1 MRLAR
6 EKREFFMHYTG
17 TIWRPP
23 YEASSMILEVTAG
36 CTHHQCKFCTLYDDL
51 PFKFRMTP
59 IDDIEADLKEAKGK
73 FCIWIGHKIS
83 RTFLTGANPFVMSY
97 ENLAERALLIHDY
110 LVECQTIAMFSSIR
124 DIKNKKVWQ
133 LRRLRSLGINGI
145 SIGTESGDN
154 STLLLAN
161 KGYTAKDLI
170 EQCRKLDEAGIEYYF
185 VYMTG
190 LAGKGNGYRNAVN
203 SAKVF
208 SKVNPRFIS
217 VDSLKLFPDTELYR
231 MAQERNFIPAG
242 EKERLEELQTF
253 IKHLQI
259 RTHLFANSVSNFYPT
274 TAFLPKE
281 RDRII
286 SELQYII
293 DTVSEEEMQE
303 YRRNLHTL
311 G

>member
-1 MRLAR
+1 
-6 EKREFFMHYTG
+6 MHFTG
-17 TIWRPP
+17 RTWRPP
-23 YEASSMILEVTAG
+23 YEASSFIVQVTSG
-36 CTHHQCKFCTLYDDL
+36 CTHNKCSFCSLY
-51 PFKFRMTP
+51 KNECFRMSP
-59 IDDIEADLKEAKGK
+59 LEEFKEDLAELASYQPTARR
-73 FCIWIGHKIS
+73 I
-83 RTFLTGANPFVMSY
+83 FLTGANPFVMSY

-133 LRRLRSLGINGI
+133 LRGLRSLGINGI

-161 KGYTAKDLI
+161 KGYIAKDLI
-170 EQCRKLDEAGIEYYF
+170 EQCRKLDEAGMEYYF

-190 LAGKGNGYRNAVN
+190 LAGKENSYRNAVN

-217 VDSLKLFPDTELYR
+217 VDSLTLFPDTELYR
-231 MAQERNFIPAG
+231 MAQERKFIPAG

>member
-6 EKREFFMHYTG
+6 EKREIFMHYTG

-73 FCIWIGHKIS
+73 FRIWIAHKIS

-97 ENLAERALLIHDY
+97 GNLAERALLIHDY

-217 VDSLKLFPDTELYR
+217 VDSLTLFPDTELYR
-231 MAQERNFIPAG
+231 KAQERNFIPAG

-281 RDRII
+281 RDRFV
-286 SELQYII
+286 SEL
-293 DTVSEEEMQE
+293 
-303 YRRNLHTL
+303 
-311 G
+311 

>member
-1 MRLAR
+1 
-6 EKREFFMHYTG
+6 MHYTG

-23 YEASSMILEVTAG
+23 YEASSLLLEVTAG

-59 IDDIEADLKEAKGK
+59 MEDIEADLKEAKGQ
-73 FCIWIGHKIS
+73 FRIWIGHKIS

-170 EQCRKLDEAGIEYYF
+170 EQCRKLDEAGMEYYF

-217 VDSLKLFPDTELYR
+217 VDSLTLFPDTELYR
-231 MAQERNFIPAG
+231 MAQEREFIPAG

-281 RDRII
+281 RDRIV

>member
-1 MRLAR
+1 M
-6 EKREFFMHYTG
+6 
-17 TIWRPP
+17 
-23 YEASSMILEVTAG
+23 
-36 CTHHQCKFCTLYDDL
+36 
-51 PFKFRMTP
+51 
-59 IDDIEADLKEAKGK
+59 
-73 FCIWIGHKIS
+73 
-83 RTFLTGANPFVMSY
+83 
-97 ENLAERALLIHDY
+97 
-110 LVECQTIAMFSSIR
+110 
-124 DIKNKKVWQ
+124 
-133 LRRLRSLGINGI
+133 
-145 SIGTESGDN
+145 
-154 STLLLAN
+154 
-161 KGYTAKDLI
+161 
-170 EQCRKLDEAGIEYYF
+170 EYYF

-190 LAGKGNGYRNAVN
+190 LAGKENSYRNAVN

-217 VDSLKLFPDTELYR
+217 VDSLTLFPDTELYR
-231 MAQERNFIPAG
+231 MAQERKFIPAG

>member
-1 MRLAR
+1 M
-6 EKREFFMHYTG
+6 
-17 TIWRPP
+17 
-23 YEASSMILEVTAG
+23 
-36 CTHHQCKFCTLYDDL
+36 
-51 PFKFRMTP
+51 
-59 IDDIEADLKEAKGK
+59 
-73 FCIWIGHKIS
+73 
-83 RTFLTGANPFVMSY
+83 
-97 ENLAERALLIHDY
+97 
-110 LVECQTIAMFSSIR
+110 
-124 DIKNKKVWQ
+124 
-133 LRRLRSLGINGI
+133 
-145 SIGTESGDN
+145 
-154 STLLLAN
+154 LLAN

-190 LAGKGNGYRNAVN
+190 LAGKGNSYRNAVN

-217 VDSLKLFPDTELYR
+217 VDSLTLFPDTELYR
-231 MAQERNFIPAG
+231 MAQERKFIPAG

-274 TAFLPKE
+274 TAFRPKE

-303 YRRNLHTL
+303 YRRNLHRL

>member
-1 MRLAR
+1 
-6 EKREFFMHYTG
+6 MHYTG

-73 FCIWIGHKIS
+73 FRIWIGHKIS

-190 LAGKGNGYRNAVN
+190 LAGKGNGYRNTVN

-217 VDSLKLFPDTELYR
+217 VDSLTLFPDTELYR
-231 MAQERNFIPAG
+231 KAQERNFIPAG

-281 RDRII
+281 RDRIV

>member
-1 MRLAR
+1 
-6 EKREFFMHYTG
+6 
-17 TIWRPP
+17 
-23 YEASSMILEVTAG
+23 
-36 CTHHQCKFCTLYDDL
+36 
-51 PFKFRMTP
+51 
-59 IDDIEADLKEAKGK
+59 
-73 FCIWIGHKIS
+73 
-83 RTFLTGANPFVMSY
+83 MSY

-110 LVECQTIAMFSSIR
+110 FVECQTIAMFSSIR

-190 LAGKGNGYRNAVN
+190 LAGKGNSYRNAVN

-217 VDSLKLFPDTELYR
+217 VDSLTLFPDTELYR
-231 MAQERNFIPAG
+231 MAQERKFIPAG

-274 TAFLPKE
+274 TAFRPKE

-303 YRRNLHTL
+303 YRRNLHRL

>member
-1 MRLAR
+1 
-6 EKREFFMHYTG
+6 MHYTG

-23 YEASSMILEVTAG
+23 YEASSLLLEVTAG

-59 IDDIEADLKEAKGK
+59 MEDIEADLKEAKGQ
-73 FCIWIGHKIS
+73 FRIWIGHKIS

-161 KGYTAKDLI
+161 KGYTATDLI
-170 EQCRKLDEAGIEYYF
+170 EQCRKLDEAGMEYYF

-190 LAGKGNGYRNAVN
+190 LAGKGNSYRNAVN

-217 VDSLKLFPDTELYR
+217 VDSLTLFPDTELYR
-231 MAQERNFIPAG
+231 MAQERKFIPAG

-281 RDRII
+281 RDRIVR
-286 SELQYII
+286 ELQYII

>member
-1 MRLAR
+1 
-6 EKREFFMHYTG
+6 MHYTG

-73 FCIWIGHKIS
+73 FRIWIGHKIS

-170 EQCRKLDEAGIEYYF
+170 EQCRKLDEAGMEYYF

-217 VDSLKLFPDTELYR
+217 VDSLTLFPDTELYR
-231 MAQERNFIPAG
+231 MAQEREFIPAG

>member
-1 MRLAR
+1 
-6 EKREFFMHYTG
+6 MHYTG

-23 YEASSMILEVTAG
+23 YEASSLLLEVTAG
-36 CTHHQCKFCTLYDDL
+36 YTHHQCKFCTLYDDL

-59 IDDIEADLKEAKGK
+59 MEDIEADLKEIKGQ
-73 FCIWIGHKIS
+73 FRIWIGHKIS
-83 RTFLTGANPFVMSY
+83 RTFLTGANPFAMSY

-110 LVECQTIAMFSSIR
+110 LAECQTIAMFSSIR

-170 EQCRKLDEAGIEYYF
+170 EQCRKLDEAGMEYYF

-217 VDSLKLFPDTELYR
+217 VDSLTLFPDTELYR
-231 MAQERNFIPAG
+231 MAQERKFIPAG

-281 RDRII
+281 RDRIV
-286 SELQYII
+286 SELQSII

-303 YRRNLHTL
+303 YRRNLHAL

>member
-73 FCIWIGHKIS
+73 FRIWIGHKIS

-133 LRRLRSLGINGI
+133 LRRLR
-145 SIGTESGDN
+145 
-154 STLLLAN
+154 LLLAN

-217 VDSLKLFPDTELYR
+217 VDSLTLFPDTELYR
-231 MAQERNFIPAG
+231 KAQERNFIPAG

-281 RDRII
+281 RDRIV

>member
-1 MRLAR
+1 
-6 EKREFFMHYTG
+6 MHYTG

-23 YEASSMILEVTAG
+23 YEASSLLLEVTAG

-59 IDDIEADLKEAKGK
+59 MEDIEADLKEAKGQ
-73 FCIWIGHKIS
+73 FRIWIGHKIS

-170 EQCRKLDEAGIEYYF
+170 EQCRKLDEAGMEYYF

-190 LAGKGNGYRNAVN
+190 LAGKENSYRNAVN

-217 VDSLKLFPDTELYR
+217 VDSLTLFPDTELYR
-231 MAQERNFIPAG
+231 MAQERKFIPAG

>member
-1 MRLAR
+1 MRIAR
-6 EKREFFMHYTG
+6 EKGEIFMHYTG

-23 YEASSMILEVTAG
+23 YEASSLLLEVTAG

-59 IDDIEADLKEAKGK
+59 MEDIEADLKEAKGQ
-73 FCIWIGHKIS
+73 FRIWIGHKIS

-170 EQCRKLDEAGIEYYF
+170 EQCRKLDEAGMEYYF

-190 LAGKGNGYRNAVN
+190 LAGKENSYRNAVN

-217 VDSLKLFPDTELYR
+217 VDSLTLFPDTELYR
-231 MAQERNFIPAG
+231 MAQERKFIPAG

>member
-1 MRLAR
+1 
-6 EKREFFMHYTG
+6 
-17 TIWRPP
+17 
-23 YEASSMILEVTAG
+23 MILEVTAG

-73 FCIWIGHKIS
+73 FRIWIGHKIS

-190 LAGKGNGYRNAVN
+190 LAGKRNGYRNAVN

>member
-1 MRLAR
+1 
-6 EKREFFMHYTG
+6 MHYTG

-23 YEASSMILEVTAG
+23 YEASSLLLEVTAG

-59 IDDIEADLKEAKGK
+59 MEDIEADLKEAKGQ
-73 FCIWIGHKIS
+73 FRIWIGHKIS

-170 EQCRKLDEAGIEYYF
+170 EQCRKLDEAGMEYYF

-190 LAGKGNGYRNAVN
+190 LAGKGNSYRNAVN

-217 VDSLKLFPDTELYR
+217 VDSLTLFPDTELYR
-231 MAQERNFIPAG
+231 MAQERKFIPAG

-303 YRRNLHTL
+303 YRRNLHRL

>member
-73 FCIWIGHKIS
+73 FRIWIGHKIS

-190 LAGKGNGYRNAVN
+190 LAGKRNGYRNAVN

>member
-73 FCIWIGHKIS
+73 FRIWIGHKIS

-97 ENLAERALLIHDY
+97 GNLAERALLIHDY

-170 EQCRKLDEAGIEYYF
+170 EHCRKLDEAGIEYYF

-217 VDSLKLFPDTELYR
+217 VDSLTLFPDTELYR
-231 MAQERNFIPAG
+231 KAQERNFIPAG

-281 RDRII
+281 RDRIV

>member
-1 MRLAR
+1 MRTAG
-6 EKREFFMHYTG
+6 EKGEIFIHYTG

-23 YEASSMILEVTAG
+23 YEASSLLLEVTAG

-59 IDDIEADLKEAKGK
+59 MEDIEADLKEAKGQ
-73 FCIWIGHKIS
+73 FRIWIGHEIS

-110 LVECQTIAMFSSIR
+110 LAECQTIAMFSSIR

-133 LRRLRSLGINGI
+133 LKRLQSLGINGI

-217 VDSLKLFPDTELYR
+217 VDSLTLSPDTELYQ
-231 MAQERNFIPAG
+231 MAQERKFIPAG

-281 RDRII
+281 RDRIV

-293 DTVSEEEMQE
+293 DTVSEEEMWE

>member
-1 MRLAR
+1 
-6 EKREFFMHYTG
+6 MHYTG

-23 YEASSMILEVTAG
+23 YEASSLLLEVTAG

-73 FCIWIGHKIS
+73 FRIWIGHKIS

-185 VYMTG
+185 LYMTG

-217 VDSLKLFPDTELYR
+217 VDSLTLFPDTELYR
-231 MAQERNFIPAG
+231 MAQERKFIPAG

>member
-1 MRLAR
+1 
-6 EKREFFMHYTG
+6 
-17 TIWRPP
+17 
-23 YEASSMILEVTAG
+23 MILEVTAG

-73 FCIWIGHKIS
+73 FRIWIGHKIS

>member
-6 EKREFFMHYTG
+6 EKREIFMHYTG

-73 FCIWIGHKIS
+73 FRIWIAHKIS

-170 EQCRKLDEAGIEYYF
+170 EQCRKLDEAGMEYYF

-190 LAGKGNGYRNAVN
+190 LAGKENSYRNAVN

-217 VDSLKLFPDTELYR
+217 VDSLTLFPDTELYR
-231 MAQERNFIPAG
+231 MAQERKFIPAG

-303 YRRNLHTL
+303 YRRNLHRL

>member
-1 MRLAR
+1 
-6 EKREFFMHYTG
+6 MHYTG

-23 YEASSMILEVTAG
+23 YEASSLLLEVTAG

-59 IDDIEADLKEAKGK
+59 MEDIEADLKEAKGQ
-73 FCIWIGHKIS
+73 FRIWIGHKIS
-83 RTFLTGANPFVMSY
+83 RTFLTGANPFVLKAS
-97 ENLAERALLIHDY
+97 RLIEISD
-110 LVECQTIAMFSSIR
+110 LIR
-124 DIKNKKVWQ
+124 RYFPTNQ
-133 LRRLRSLGINGI
+133 
-145 SIGTESGDN
+145 SIGCFSRITDI
-154 STLLLAN
+154 TLKTDEELLQLKN
-161 KGYTAKDLI
+161 
-170 EQCRKLDEAGIEYYF
+170 AG
-185 VYMTG
+185 
-190 LAGKGNGYRNAVN
+190 NAVN

-217 VDSLKLFPDTELYR
+217 VDSLTLFPDTELYR
-231 MAQERNFIPAG
+231 MAQERKFIPAG

-281 RDRII
+281 RDRIV

>member
-6 EKREFFMHYTG
+6 EKREIFMHYTG

-73 FCIWIGHKIS
+73 FRIWIGHKIS

-133 LRRLRSLGINGI
+133 LRRLR
-145 SIGTESGDN
+145 
-154 STLLLAN
+154 LLLAN

-190 LAGKGNGYRNAVN
+190 LAGKGNGYRNTVN

-217 VDSLKLFPDTELYR
+217 VDSLTLFPDTELYR
-231 MAQERNFIPAG
+231 KAQERNFIPAG

-281 RDRII
+281 RDRIV